1 MTFDGRCYDQP
12 QIGLSKTIAWM
23 SDMIRLFVSC
33 TSILIILFFY
43 GCATFHK
50 APEHP
55 QILLYKKYRT
65 QALEFEKKDEF
76 RIALY
81 YWKIADSLTLNN
93 KESAFYISN
102 LKKRIETAVEKH
114 FERGVNLYSKN
125 LTNQAIDEFL
135 IIIRYNPDHA
145 EALQYLKAIQS
156 GKKYTKH
163 EQETIDEE
171 LVGSREEVQEIR
183 EYVSAVINKPLD
195 NKESFFVVNSVPE
208 IKQVIDES
216 SLREPEKNEA
226 DKITEVKANL
236 LKAKNC
242 FNNQDY
248 DQTISIIS
256 KILEHDPENS
266 EALTLRNVSY
276 LSKGNSLQLKK
287 NYVEAL
293 KMFRN
298 VEPGYKDVSK
308 KIFALEKKLK
318 QSANFY
324 YKKGVRLFVNEK
336 LEDAIAQWHKALKLN
351 PKHMEAQKGIKEA
364 RGILEKLKK
373 VK

>member
-1 MTFDGRCYDQP
+1 
-12 QIGLSKTIAWM
+12 
-23 SDMIRLFVSC
+23 MIRLFLKC
-33 TSILIILFFY
+33 TFILIILSFY

-114 FERGVNLYSKN
+114 FERGVNFYSKN
-125 LTNQAIDEFL
+125 LTDQAIDEFL

-266 EALTLRNVSY
+266 EALALKNASY
-276 LSKGNSLQLKK
+276 FSKGNSLQLKK